1 MFWVLWGWS
10 WVSNPHPRWGNGLGG
25 CSRCPPPTAINADF
39 RSLCNY
45 ETKMVARTDKHP
57 IPTILLKIGDWEQ
70 SDQEQWCSIRPSHH
84 LFNLAPQRNISPF
97 QDFNLKTAW
106 NYVSKTMNRCQ
117 LNEEKQ
123 NGFNASKT
131 VETNTRPIRW
141 WCRLRY
147 ALSLSRSNIVV
158 FSLAKIQ
165 SGSALRGTSFPGFS
179 PIRRENLETRLHGR
193 YLMYGDIYCTD
204 TFPFLLGTLLPCH
217 SVTLFPC
224 YLVTLLPCY
233 SVTLFPC
240 YLVTLLLCYSVTLLP
255 SLRSCPLPIIPYVS
269 HGKRAWYISLS
280 DHM

>member
-1 MFWVLWGWS
+1 MSVKS
-10 WVSNPHPRWGNGLGG
+10 TSEAGNGLGG

-39 RSLCNY
+39 RPLCNY

-57 IPTILLKIGDWEQ
+57 ILTILLKIGDWEQ

-131 VETNTRPIRW
+131 LETNTRPIRW

-147 ALSLSRSNIVV
+147 ALSLSRINIVV

-193 YLMYGDIYCTD
+193 YLMYGDINCTD

-224 YLVTLLPCY
+224 YLVTLL
-233 SVTLFPC
+233 
-240 YLVTLLLCYSVTLLP
+240 LCYSVTLLP
-255 SLRSCPLPIIPYVS
+255 CYLVTLLPCYLVTLLPCYLVTLLPCYLVTLLHCYLVTLLPCYSVPLFPY
-269 HGKRAWYISLS
+269 
-280 DHM
+280 